1 AASTE
6 IEIPEESGR
15 SKRKR
20 VPRKLAD
27 ALNGCLCGQVLESS
41 LNGVLECKQA
51 GCETQWYHLQCVE
64 LKLEPGNWVCVACEA
79 SGRGPRGWRNRTF
92 IYTVGISVSAWNSPP
107 SFYIW

>member
-1 AASTE
+1 VNDANHIQVAAAAE

-27 ALNGCLCGQVLESS
+27 ALNGCLCGQVLDSS

-51 GCETQWYHLQCVE
+51 GCETQW
-64 LKLEPGNWVCVACEA
+64 
-79 SGRGPRGWRNRTF
+79 
-92 IYTVGISVSAWNSPP
+92 VSTA
-107 SFYIW
+107 YYER

>member
-1 AASTE
+1 MNNAGEGMGEINHIQAAVATE

-27 ALNGCLCGQVLESS
+27 TLNVCLCRQVLDSS

-51 GCETQWYHLQCVE
+51 GCETQW
-64 LKLEPGNWVCVACEA
+64 
-79 SGRGPRGWRNRTF
+79 
-92 IYTVGISVSAWNSPP
+92 VSTA
-107 SFYIW
+107 YYER

>member
-1 AASTE
+1 MNNANHLQAATE

-27 ALNGCLCGQVLESS
+27 ALNGCLCGQVLDSS

-51 GCETQWYHLQCVE
+51 GCETQW
-64 LKLEPGNWVCVACEA
+64 
-79 SGRGPRGWRNRTF
+79 
-92 IYTVGISVSAWNSPP
+92 VSTA
-107 SFYIW
+107 YYER